1 VNPARSFGPAL
12 FEGGT
17 ALSQVWL
24 FILAPLVGAVLAVG
38 VWKLTRV
45 EDAPEQVIEL
55 RGDTQAS
62 ESREAATV

>member
-1 VNPARSFGPAL
+1 
-12 FEGGT
+12 
-17 ALSQVWL
+17 VWL
-24 FILAPLVGAVLAVG
+24 FLLAPLVGSLIAVG

-55 RGDTQAS
+55 RGDMETS